1 MKKTS
6 IKIPKF
12 DNLRGVGLS
21 SLDWSERSRL
31 YSTVKRLSSTFD
43 DEQLKSSSKNKIEVF
58 CSCCKANFK
67 VSKDRELLPQ
77 HNRKIETYEIIYV
90 DKKPEKK
97 YYKIDVLC
105 TGGELVRLGKTN
117 LDSYKLPT
125 ITHKKYFTLPTHDT
139 VDVHVNDKLL
149 LYCCDKVSYMNQTKN
164 INNNKTKYSNDTIEY
179 NLVEKT
185 VSKINKTV
193 KKQWYHGYIETTEL
207 YFTDGTKKSD
217 YIILDTTII

>member
-43 DEQLKSSSKNKIEVF
+43 DEPIKTSSKNKIEVF
-58 CSCCKANFK
+58 CSGCNTTFK
-67 VSKDRELLPQ
+67 ISKDRELLPQ
-77 HNRKIETYEIIYV
+77 HNKKIDTVEIIYI
-90 DKKPEKK
+90 DNKPQKNYLIKE
-97 YYKIDVLC
+97 VPC
-105 TGGELVRLGKTN
+105 TGVLVKPGKTN
-117 LDSYKLPT
+117 LESYKLP
-125 ITHKKYFTLPTHDT
+125 ILSQKKYFTLPTHGT
-139 VDVHVNDKLL
+139 IDVRVNDKLL
-149 LYCCDKVSYMNQTKN
+149 LYCCDIVSYRNQQY
-164 INNNKTKYSNDTIEY
+164 NNTVNKTKYSSDTIEY
-179 NLVEKT
+179 ELVEKT
-185 VSKINKTV
+185 VSKIIRNV
-193 KKQWYHGYIETTEL
+193 KKKWYSGFEETTEL